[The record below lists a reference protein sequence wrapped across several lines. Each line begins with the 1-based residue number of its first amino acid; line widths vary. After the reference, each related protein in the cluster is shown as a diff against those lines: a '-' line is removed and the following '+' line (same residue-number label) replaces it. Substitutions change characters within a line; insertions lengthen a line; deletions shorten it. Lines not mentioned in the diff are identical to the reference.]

1 MKNSGFTLI
10 ELMVVVAIIAI
21 LASLIYPSYDS
32 YLKTGRRTEAQRLLL
47 EQTNLLERSYSR
59 NGSYP
64 AQHAVT
70 ATDYYSFSYQR
81 NALDLFTLTA
91 TPNDDPLCGELSI
104 NQQGVKTAA
113 TNHQSC
119 WAQ

>member
-1 MKNSGFTLI
+1 MKNYGFTLV

-21 LASLIYPSYDS
+21 LASLVYPSYDNH
-32 YLKTGRRTEAQRLLL
+32 LKSGRRTEAQRLLL
-47 EQTNLLERSYSR
+47 EQTNVLERSYSR

-64 AQHAVT
+64 EQHEVT
-70 ATDYYSFSYQR
+70 ATDYYSFSYKR
-81 NALDLFTLTA
+81 SAVDLFTLTA
-91 TPNDDPLCGELSI
+91 SPDDDPLCGDLSV

-113 TNHQSC
+113 TSHDSC